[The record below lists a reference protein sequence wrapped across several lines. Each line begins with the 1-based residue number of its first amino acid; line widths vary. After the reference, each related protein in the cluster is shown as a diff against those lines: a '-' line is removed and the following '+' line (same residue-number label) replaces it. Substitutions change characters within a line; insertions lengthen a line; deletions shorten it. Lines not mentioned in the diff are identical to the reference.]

1 MHIGIV
7 SNRFVQADGQ
17 GRVNLE
23 LAQSFAKD
31 GHVVTCLAHELDN
44 RLQRMPGVEWVK
56 MPNADRPISMI
67 GNLQFCFSATRWLQ
81 RFGSDLDLIIANG
94 ANTLAETDINIVHFV
109 HSSWNQSGVHDFRIR
124 RDLYGAYQLVYSK
137 LQAFLERAALKQA
150 DVVVAVS
157 EKVRDELLLHGM
169 DAVPIKVIHNG
180 VDTHEFSPDNAES
193 SAREQFGLPQDVP
206 LGLFVGDI
214 QTPRKGLDTILQ
226 ALPHV
231 PAVHVAIAGAVEESP
246 YPDLARTLQVS
257 KRTHFLGFRRD
268 VAAIMNAADFLVF
281 PSRYE
286 ACSLVLLEA
295 LGSGLPIITAR
306 TAGGAELVTPDAGIV
321 LEDPDDLQ
329 ALASALRRL
338 ATDEPARSE
347 MRHRARAIA
356 EAHTW
361 RDMCDSYHIL
371 ASSSSAHQPSAL

>member
-7 SNRFVQADGQ
+7 SNRFVRADGQ

-23 LAQSFAKD
+23 LAQSFAQE
-31 GHVVTCLAHELDN
+31 GHIVTCLAHEMDN
-44 RLQRMPGVEWVK
+44 RLQRMPGIEWVK
-56 MPNADRPISMI
+56 MPNADRPISVI
-67 GNLQFCFSATRWLQ
+67 GNLRFCFSATYWLQ

-94 ANTLAETDINIVHFV
+94 ANTLAATDINIVHFV
-109 HSSWNQSGVHDFRIR
+109 HSSWNQSRVHDFRIR
-124 RDLYGAYQLVYSK
+124 RDLYGAYQLAYSK
-137 LQAFLERAALKQA
+137 LQALLEKAALKRA
-150 DVVVAVS
+150 DVIVAVS

-169 DAVPIKVIHNG
+169 DAVPIEVIHNG
-180 VDTHEFSPDNAES
+180 VDTREFSPGDAKS
-193 SAREQFGLPQDVP
+193 SARDRFGLPRDVP

-214 QTPRKGLDTILQ
+214 QTPRKGLDTVLQ
-226 ALPHV
+226 ALPHA
-231 PAVHVAIAGAVEESP
+231 PRVHVAVAGALEESP

-257 KRTHFLGFRRD
+257 NRTHFLGFRRD
-268 VAAIMNAADFLVF
+268 VPAIMKAADFLVF

-329 ALASALRRL
+329 ALASALRQL
-338 ATDEPARSE
+338 ATNEPARLE
-347 MRHRARAIA
+347 MQHRARAIA

-361 RDMCDSYHIL
+361 KDMCDSYHVL
-371 ASSSSAHQPSAL
+371 ASSSSTYQPSTL